1 MPLSP
6 KHLNEN
12 EELILDIHPHWW
24 YFAQSGGAAIATLV
38 AWLVGTS
45 RIDGGFWDWVPNG
58 LGVFLALALVWLGW
72 EYLQWRF
79 TNFAI
84 TNSRVIFQQGLI
96 SKKGVEIPLERVNNV
111 NFNQTIIERILGA
124 GDLLIESGG
133 QDGQQRFTDIRRP
146 DEVQNLIQAQMD
158 ENERRTYAAM
168 GTALTSND
176 VATQLEKLEGLRDRG
191 SISAEEFDAE
201 KRRLLGS

>member
-24 YFAQSGGAAIATLV
+24 YFAQSGGAAIATLI

-45 RIDGGFWDWVPNG
+45 RIDGGFWDWVPKG

-133 QDGQQRFTDIRRP
+133 QDGQQRFTDIQRPQEVKKILLNHVQRRI
-146 DEVQNLIQAQMD
+146 DMRAGWVQGSQ
-158 ENERRTYAAM
+158 
-168 GTALTSND
+168 SD
-176 VATQLEKLEGLRDRG
+176 VASQLEKLEGLLQRG
-191 SISAEEFDAE
+191 SITREEFEQE

>member
-12 EELILDIHPHWW
+12 EEFILDIHPHWW
-24 YFAQSGGAAIATLV
+24 YFARSGGAAVAAIV
-38 AWLVGTS
+38 AWYLGAS
-45 RIDGGFWDWVPNG
+45 QIDGGFMEWLPKG
-58 LGVFLALALVWLGW
+58 LAVVVALTLTWIGW

-84 TNSRVIFQQGLI
+84 TNARVIYQEGLI

-133 QDGQQRFTDIRRP
+133 QDGQQRFTDIKRPHEVKKILLKHVQRRI
-146 DEVQNLIQAQMD
+146 DLRAGYVQGGRD
-158 ENERRTYAAM
+158 
-168 GTALTSND
+168 D
-176 VATQLEKLEGLRDRG
+176 VATQLEKLEGLLQRG
-191 SISAEEFDAE
+191 SLTREEFDRE
-201 KRRLLGS
+201 KRRLLGG

>member
-6 KHLNEN
+6 NHLNEN

-24 YFAQSGGAAIATLV
+24 YFAQSGGTAVATIALWV
-38 AWLVGTS
+38 AGSS
-45 RIDGGFWDWVPNG
+45 RIDGGFWGWLPKT
-58 LGVFLALALVWLGW
+58 LGVVVALSLVWLGW

-84 TNSRVIFQQGLI
+84 TNARVIYQQGLI

-111 NFNQTIIERILGA
+111 NFNQTIVERILGA

-133 QDGQQRFTDIRRP
+133 QDGQQRFTDIQRPQEVKKILLNHVQRRI
-146 DEVQNLIQAQMD
+146 DLRAGVVQSAQ
-158 ENERRTYAAM
+158 T
-168 GTALTSND
+168 D
-176 VATQLEKLEGLRDRG
+176 VATQLEKLEGLLQRG
-191 SISAEEFDAE
+191 SLTREEFERE
-201 KRRLLGS
+201 KRRLLGG

>member
-24 YFAQSGGAAIATLV
+24 YFAQSGGAAIAAVV
-38 AWLVGTS
+38 AWYVGAS
-45 RIDGGFWDWVPNG
+45 RIDGGFMEWLPKG
-58 LGVFLALALVWLGW
+58 LGIVFALALVWVGW

-79 TNFAI
+79 TNFAV
-84 TNSRVIFQQGLI
+84 TNARVIYQEGLL

-111 NFNQTIIERILGA
+111 NFSQTVIERILGA

-133 QDGQQRFTDIRRP
+133 QDGQQRFTDIKRPQEVKKILLNHVQRRI
-146 DEVQNLIQAQMD
+146 DLRAGYVQGGRD
-158 ENERRTYAAM
+158 
-168 GTALTSND
+168 D
-176 VATQLEKLEGLRDRG
+176 VATQLEKLEGLLHRG
-191 SISAEEFDAE
+191 SLTREEFDRE
-201 KRRLLGS
+201 KRRLLGN

>member
-12 EELILDIHPHWW
+12 EEMILDLHPHWW
-24 YFAQSGGAAIATLV
+24 YFAQSGGAALV
-38 AWLVGTS
+38 AVVVWVS
-45 RIDGGFWDWVPNG
+45 ASSKIDGGFWGWAPKSLAV
-58 LGVFLALALVWLGW
+58 VVALAAVWVGW

-84 TNSRVIFQQGLI
+84 TTSRVIYQQGLV

-133 QDGQQRFTDIRRP
+133 QDGQQRFTDIQRPQEVKKILLNHVQRRI
-146 DEVQNLIQAQMD
+146 DLRAGVIHSAQ
-158 ENERRTYAAM
+158 
-168 GTALTSND
+168 SD
-176 VATQLEKLEGLRDRG
+176 VATQLEKLEGLLQRG
-191 SISAEEFDAE
+191 SLTREEFERE
-201 KRRLLGS
+201 KRRLLGG

>member
-12 EELILDIHPHWW
+12 EEFILDIHPHWW
-24 YFAQSGGAAIATLV
+24 YFARSGGAAVAAIV
-38 AWLVGTS
+38 AWYLGAS
-45 RIDGGFWDWVPNG
+45 QIDGGFMEWLPKG
-58 LGVFLALALVWLGW
+58 LAVVVALTLTWICW

-84 TNSRVIFQQGLI
+84 TNARVIYQEGLI

-111 NFNQTIIERILGA
+111 NFNQTIVERILGA

-133 QDGQQRFTDIRRP
+133 QDGQQRFTDIKRPHEVKKILLKHVQRRI
-146 DEVQNLIQAQMD
+146 DLRAGYVQGGRD
-158 ENERRTYAAM
+158 
-168 GTALTSND
+168 D
-176 VATQLEKLEGLRDRG
+176 VATQLEKLEGLLQRG
-191 SISAEEFDAE
+191 SLTREEFDRE
-201 KRRLLGS
+201 KRRLLGG

>member
-6 KHLNEN
+6 NHLNEN

-24 YFAQSGGAAIATLV
+24 YFAQSGGAVVAAVV
-38 AWLVGTS
+38 AWAVGS
-45 RIDGGFWDWVPNG
+45 SQIDGGFWKWIPNS
-58 LGVFLALALVWLGW
+58 LGVVIGLALVWLGW

-84 TNSRVIFQQGLI
+84 TTSRVIYQQGLI

-133 QDGQQRFTDIRRP
+133 QDGQQRFTDIQRPQEVKKILLNHVQRRI
-146 DEVQNLIQAQMD
+146 DLRAGWVQSGQTDI
-158 ENERRTYAAM
+158 
-168 GTALTSND
+168 
-176 VATQLEKLEGLRDRG
+176 ATQLEKLEGLLHRG
-191 SISAEEFDAE
+191 SLTREEFDRE
-201 KRRLLGS
+201 KRRLLGD

>member
-24 YFAQSGGAAIATLV
+24 YFAQSGGAAVAAVV
-38 AWLVGTS
+38 AWYMGAS
-45 RIDGGFWDWVPNG
+45 RIDGGFMEWLPKG
-58 LGVFLALALVWLGW
+58 LGIVFALALVWVGW

-84 TNSRVIFQQGLI
+84 TNARVIYQEGLL

-111 NFNQTIIERILGA
+111 NFSQTVIERILGA

-133 QDGQQRFTDIRRP
+133 QDGQQRFTDIKRPQEVKKILLNHVQRRI
-146 DEVQNLIQAQMD
+146 DLRAGYVQGGRD
-158 ENERRTYAAM
+158 
-168 GTALTSND
+168 D
-176 VATQLEKLEGLRDRG
+176 VATQLEKLEGLLHRG
-191 SISAEEFDAE
+191 SLTREEFDRE
-201 KRRLLGS
+201 KRRLLGN

>member
-12 EELILDIHPHWW
+12 EEFILDIHPHWW
-24 YFAQSGGAAIATLV
+24 YFAQSGGAAVAAIV
-38 AWLVGTS
+38 AWYLGAS
-45 RIDGGFWDWVPNG
+45 QIDGGFMEWLPKG
-58 LGVFLALALVWLGW
+58 LAVVVALTLVWVGW

-84 TNSRVIFQQGLI
+84 TNARVIYQEGLI

-133 QDGQQRFTDIRRP
+133 QDGQQRFTDIKRPQEVKKILLSHVQRRI
-146 DEVQNLIQAQMD
+146 DLRAGYVQGGRD
-158 ENERRTYAAM
+158 
-168 GTALTSND
+168 D
-176 VATQLEKLEGLRDRG
+176 VATQLEKLEGLLQRG
-191 SISAEEFDAE
+191 SLTRDEFDRE
-201 KRRLLGS
+201 KRRLLGG

>member
-24 YFAQSGGAAIATLV
+24 YFAQSGGSVIATLV
-38 AWLVGTS
+38 AWLVGS
-45 RIDGGFWDWVPNG
+45 SQIDGGFWDWVPKG
-58 LGVFLALALVWLGW
+58 LGVALALALVWLGW

-96 SKKGVEIPLERVNNV
+96 SKRGVEIPLERVNNV
-111 NFNQTIIERILGA
+111 NFNQTIIERVLGA

-133 QDGQQRFTDIRRP
+133 QDGQQRFTDIQRPQEVKKILLNHVQRRI
-146 DEVQNLIQAQMD
+146 DMRAGWVQGAQ
-158 ENERRTYAAM
+158 
-168 GTALTSND
+168 SD
-176 VATQLEKLEGLRDRG
+176 VASQLEKLEGLLQRG
-191 SISAEEFDAE
+191 SITRDEFDSE
-201 KRRLLGS
+201 KRRLLGG

>member
-24 YFAQSGGAAIATLV
+24 YFAQSGGAAVAAVV
-38 AWLVGTS
+38 AWYMGAS
-45 RIDGGFWDWVPNG
+45 RIDGGFMEWLPKG
-58 LGVFLALALVWLGW
+58 LGIVFALALVWVGW

-79 TNFAI
+79 TNFAV
-84 TNSRVIFQQGLI
+84 TNARVIYQEGLL

-111 NFNQTIIERILGA
+111 NFSQTVIERILGA

-133 QDGQQRFTDIRRP
+133 QDGQQRFTDIKRPQEVKKILLNHVQRRI
-146 DEVQNLIQAQMD
+146 DLRAGYVQGGRD
-158 ENERRTYAAM
+158 
-168 GTALTSND
+168 D
-176 VATQLEKLEGLRDRG
+176 VATQLEKLEGLLHRG
-191 SISAEEFDAE
+191 SLTREEFDRE
-201 KRRLLGS
+201 KRRLLGN

>member
-6 KHLNEN
+6 NHLNEN

-24 YFAQSGGAAIATLV
+24 YFAQSGGAAIATVVL
-38 AWLVGTS
+38 WFVGAS
-45 RIDGGFWDWVPNG
+45 RVDGGFWGWVPKT
-58 LGVFLALALVWLGW
+58 LGVVVFLSLVWLGW

-84 TNSRVIFQQGLI
+84 TNARVIYQQGLI

-111 NFNQTIIERILGA
+111 NFNQTIVERILGA

-133 QDGQQRFTDIRRP
+133 QDGQQRFTDIQRPQEVKKILLNHVQRRI
-146 DEVQNLIQAQMD
+146 DLRAGVVHSAQ
-158 ENERRTYAAM
+158 
-168 GTALTSND
+168 SD
-176 VATQLEKLEGLRDRG
+176 VATQLEKLEGLLQRG
-191 SISAEEFDAE
+191 SLTREEFERE
-201 KRRLLGS
+201 KRRLLGG

>member
-6 KHLNEN
+6 SHLNEN

-24 YFAQSGGAAIATLV
+24 YFAQSGGAVLVSVV
-38 AWLVGTS
+38 AWAVGAT
-45 RIDGGFWDWVPNG
+45 RIDGGFWEWLPKS
-58 LGVFLALALVWLGW
+58 LGVVAALAFVWLGW

-84 TNSRVIFQQGLI
+84 TNARVIYQQGLI
-96 SKKGVEIPLERVNNV
+96 SKKGVEIPLDRVNNV

-133 QDGQQRFTDIRRP
+133 QDGQQRFTDIQRPQEVKKILLNHVQRRI
-146 DEVQNLIQAQMD
+146 DLRAGIAHS
-158 ENERRTYAAM
+158 
-168 GTALTSND
+168 GSSD
-176 VATQLEKLEGLRDRG
+176 VATQLEKLEGLLQRG
-191 SISAEEFDAE
+191 SLTRDEFDRE
-201 KRRLLGS
+201 KRRLLGG

>member
-24 YFAQSGGAAIATLV
+24 YFAQSGGAAVAALV
-38 AWLVGTS
+38 AWYVGAS
-45 RIDGGFWDWVPNG
+45 RIDGGFMEWLPKG
-58 LGVFLALALVWLGW
+58 LGIVVALALVWVGW

-84 TNSRVIFQQGLI
+84 TNARVIYQEGLI

-133 QDGQQRFTDIRRP
+133 QDGQQRFTDIKRPQEVKKILLNHVQRRI
-146 DEVQNLIQAQMD
+146 DLRAGYVQD
-158 ENERRTYAAM
+158 GRD
-168 GTALTSND
+168 D
-176 VATQLEKLEGLRDRG
+176 VATQLEKLEGLLQRG
-191 SISAEEFDAE
+191 SLTREEFDRE
-201 KRRLLGS
+201 KRRLLGN

>member
-24 YFAQSGGAAIATLV
+24 YFAQSGGAAVVAIV
-38 AWLVGTS
+38 AWYVGAS
-45 RIDGGFWDWVPNG
+45 SIDGGFMEWLPRG
-58 LGVFLALALVWLGW
+58 LGIVVALALVWVGW

-84 TNSRVIFQQGLI
+84 TNARVIYQEGLI

-111 NFNQTIIERILGA
+111 NFNQTIVERILGA

-133 QDGQQRFTDIRRP
+133 QDGQQRFTDIKRPQEVKKILLNQVQRRI
-146 DEVQNLIQAQMD
+146 DLRSGFVQGGRD
-158 ENERRTYAAM
+158 
-168 GTALTSND
+168 D
-176 VATQLEKLEGLRDRG
+176 VATQLEKLEGLLQRG
-191 SISAEEFDAE
+191 SLNREEFDRE
-201 KRRLLGS
+201 KRRLLGN

>member
-6 KHLNEN
+6 NHLNEN

-24 YFAQSGGAAIATLV
+24 YFAQSGGAAITAIVLWV
-38 AWLVGTS
+38 AGAS
-45 RIDGGFWDWVPNG
+45 RVDGGFWGWLPKT
-58 LGVFLALALVWLGW
+58 LAVVAALSLVWLGW

-84 TNSRVIFQQGLI
+84 TNSRVIFQQGLV
-96 SKKGVEIPLERVNNV
+96 SKKGVEIPLDRVNNV

-133 QDGQQRFTDIRRP
+133 QDGQQRFTDIQRPQEVKKILLNHVQRRI
-146 DEVQNLIQAQMD
+146 DLRAGVGQ
-158 ENERRTYAAM
+158 
-168 GTALTSND
+168 SNPTD
-176 VATQLEKLEGLRDRG
+176 VATQLEKLEGLLQRG
-191 SISAEEFDAE
+191 SLTHEEFEGE
-201 KRRLLGS
+201 KRRLLGG

>member
-6 KHLNEN
+6 GHLNEN

-24 YFAQSGGAAIATLV
+24 YFAQSGGAA
-38 AWLVGTS
+38 VGAVVLWAVGS
-45 RIDGGFWDWVPNG
+45 ARVDGGFWEWLPKSLAV
-58 LGVFLALALVWLGW
+58 VVALALVWLGW

-84 TNSRVIFQQGLI
+84 TTSRVIFQQGLV

-111 NFNQTIIERILGA
+111 NFNQTIIERVLGA

-133 QDGQQRFTDIRRP
+133 QDGQQRFSDIQRPQEVKKILLNHVQRRI
-146 DEVQNLIQAQMD
+146 DLRAGYVQPGQ
-158 ENERRTYAAM
+158 T
-168 GTALTSND
+168 D
-176 VATQLEKLEGLRDRG
+176 VATQLEKLEGLLQRG
-191 SISAEEFDAE
+191 SLTREEFERE
-201 KRRLLGS
+201 KRRLLGE

>member
-12 EELILDIHPHWW
+12 EEFILDIHPHWW
-24 YFAQSGGAAIATLV
+24 YFAQSGGAAVAAIV
-38 AWLVGTS
+38 AWYLGAS
-45 RIDGGFWDWVPNG
+45 QIDGGFMEWLPKG
-58 LGVFLALALVWLGW
+58 LAVVVALTLVWVGW

-84 TNSRVIFQQGLI
+84 TNARVIYQEGLI

-111 NFNQTIIERILGA
+111 NFNQTIVERILGA

-133 QDGQQRFTDIRRP
+133 QDGQQRFTDIKRPQDVKKILLNHVQRRI
-146 DEVQNLIQAQMD
+146 DLRAGHVQGGRD
-158 ENERRTYAAM
+158 
-168 GTALTSND
+168 D
-176 VATQLEKLEGLRDRG
+176 VATQLEKLEGLLQRG
-191 SISAEEFDAE
+191 SLTREEFDRE
-201 KRRLLGS
+201 KRRLLGG

>member
-6 KHLNEN
+6 NHLNEN

-24 YFAQSGGAAIATLV
+24 YFAQSGGAAIAAVIAWV
-38 AWLVGTS
+38 AGSS
-45 RIDGGFWDWVPNG
+45 RVDGGFWGWLPKS
-58 LGVFLALALVWLGW
+58 LGVVVALALVWLGW

-84 TNSRVIFQQGLI
+84 TNARVIYQQGLV

-111 NFNQTIIERILGA
+111 NFNQSIIERILGA

-133 QDGQQRFTDIRRP
+133 QDGQQRFTDIQRPQEVKKILLNHVQRRI
-146 DEVQNLIQAQMD
+146 DLRAGVVHSSH
-158 ENERRTYAAM
+158 T
-168 GTALTSND
+168 D
-176 VATQLEKLEGLRDRG
+176 VASQLEKLEGLLQRG
-191 SISAEEFDAE
+191 SLTREEFERE
-201 KRRLLGS
+201 KRRLLGG